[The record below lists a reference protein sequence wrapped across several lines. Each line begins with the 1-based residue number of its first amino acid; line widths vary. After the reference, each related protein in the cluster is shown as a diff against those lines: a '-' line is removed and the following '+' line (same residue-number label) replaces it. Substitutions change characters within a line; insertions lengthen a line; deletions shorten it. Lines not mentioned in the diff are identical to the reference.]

1 MIKTQEL
8 CRVIID
14 ENLKLLAHV
23 QTEEVEVFMQGLDQA
38 ENIFCAAQGRSGYI
52 LRCFCMRLTHLGC
65 RAYFAGETVTPRIKS
80 GDILVVLS
88 GSGRTAYTVEL
99 IKLAKRA
106 RAATYGVIGT
116 KDSHMGRNLD
126 HVVYLPVPSQ
136 NSRSPSENPSIQIL
150 DSLFEQA
157 AFVLL
162 ESILLEFF
170 QKQGSD
176 QGGLLERHTNLE

>member
-1 MIKTQEL
+1 MNTQEL
-8 CRVIID
+8 CKAIID
-14 ENLKLLAHV
+14 ENLKLLKHV
-23 QTEEVEVFMQGLDQA
+23 QTQEVEVLIRGLDQA

-52 LRCFCMRLTHLGC
+52 LRCFCMRLAHLGC
-65 RAYFAGETVTPRIKS
+65 QAYFAGETVTPRIKS

-99 IKLAKRA
+99 IKMAKQT

-116 KDSHMGRNLD
+116 KDSPMGRNLD
-126 HVVYLPVPSQ
+126 HAVFLPVPSR
-136 NSRSPSENPSIQIL
+136 NNKSPSENPSIQSL

-157 AFVLL
+157 AFILL

-170 QKQGSD
+170 QKQGSN
-176 QGGLLERHTNLE
+176 QAVLLERHTNLE

>member
-1 MIKTQEL
+1 MMKTQEL

-23 QTEEVEVFMQGLDQA
+23 QTEEIEVFMQGLDQA

-116 KDSHMGRNLD
+116 KDSPMGRNLD
-126 HVVYLPVPSQ
+126 HVVCLPVPSQ
-136 NSRSPSENPSIQIL
+136 NSRSWIM
-150 DSLFEQA
+150 LFVFLCHHKIA
-157 AFVLL
+157 DHPVR
-162 ESILLEFF
+162 ILLFKYWTHCLNKPPLF
-170 QKQGSD
+170 C
-176 QGGLLERHTNLE
+176 